1 MWVSQSLALEL
12 LEEMRTRTFVMS
24 PAVIRG
30 KDKAENSAFFSVFI
44 YSTIVQLVLFL
55 LLKKTSV
62 SLSYRHAFPGTDTL
76 SMIAR

>member
-30 KDKAENSAFFSVFI
+30 KDKAENSAFFFCIYLQHNCTVSSVFA
-44 YSTIVQLVLFL
+44 V
-55 LLKKTSV
+55 KKNFRIIE
-62 SLSYRHAFPGTDTL
+62 L
-76 SMIAR
+76 